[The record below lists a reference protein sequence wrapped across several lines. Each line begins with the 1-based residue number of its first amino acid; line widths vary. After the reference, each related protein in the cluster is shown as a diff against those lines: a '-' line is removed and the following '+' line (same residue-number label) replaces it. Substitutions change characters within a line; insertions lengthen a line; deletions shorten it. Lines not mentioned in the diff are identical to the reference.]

1 VGERDAIRRERNDW
15 MSKVEAATAARDEA
29 HAEREKAVRARDE
42 AFSARDAAQA
52 VAQASAFDRAAGAT
66 PLTATDRRTRS
77 GSPRRRSRTGRPPV
91 AVWAPRVV
99 ALGVLALIIVVVL
112 TMLRGVL

>member
-1 VGERDAIRRERNDW
+1 MRERGRGGPLRVRR
-15 MSKVEAATAARDEA
+15 SVAVSGVAPAARSN
-29 HAEREKAVRARDE
+29 AERAKAVRARDE
-42 AFSARDAAQA
+42 AFSARVAAQA

-66 PLTATDRRTRS
+66 PLTATDRRTRN
-77 GSPRRRSRTGRPPV
+77 GPPRPRSRTGRSPIS
-91 AVWAPRVV
+91 VWAPRVV